1 MNNYFEG
8 YIQLRGCSKELKA
21 YVKKRMD
28 EEHVSV
34 ASTTK
39 RANGVDYKMSSNK
52 FLLRLS
58 KELPKRFTGKV
69 NVSRKLHTQ
78 DRQTGKR
85 IYRMTLLFTELP
97 YHVGDIIEHQDEKV
111 KVIRITSKRTTIKN
125 VKTGKT
131 SFL

>member
-8 YIQLRGCSKELKA
+8 YIQLRGCSKEVKA
-21 YVKKRMD
+21 YVKKRM
-28 EEHVSV
+28 EEESVSV

-39 RANGVDYKMSSNK
+39 HANGVDYKMSSNK
-52 FLLRLS
+52 FLLALA
-58 KELPKRFTGKV
+58 KELPKHFIGNV
-69 NVSRKLHTQ
+69 NISRRLHTQ
-78 DRQTGKR
+78 DRQTGKK

-97 YHVGDIIEHQDEKV
+97 YRVGDVIEHKGEKV
-111 KVIRITSKRTTIKN
+111 RVMSITQKRTTIKN